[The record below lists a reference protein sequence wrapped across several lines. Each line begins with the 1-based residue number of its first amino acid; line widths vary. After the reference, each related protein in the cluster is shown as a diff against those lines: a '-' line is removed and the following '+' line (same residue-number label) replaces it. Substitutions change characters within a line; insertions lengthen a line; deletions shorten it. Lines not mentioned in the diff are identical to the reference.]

1 MSLREQVYSILLV
14 SNAEKFNRSLLAALP
29 EHRYYP
35 VRVVSEVTA
44 AKRELLERS
53 YDIVIINSPRPDD
66 YGTRL
71 AIDLSGEIGLGVLLF
86 VRAEIFNEVYDQVT
100 DYGVLTV
107 SKPANGQIVLQS
119 LLLLCATR
127 ERLRKMERKT
137 ASLEEKMEE
146 IRLVN
151 RAKWALIDNQG
162 MSESDAH
169 RFIEKSAM
177 DNCITRREVAIR
189 IIDEYA

>member
-14 SNAEKFNRSLLAALP
+14 SNAEKFNRSLLSALP

-35 VRVVSEVTA
+35 IRTVAGVTEA
-44 AKRELLERS
+44 RRELLERS
-53 YDIVIINSPRPDD
+53 YDIVIINTPLPDD

-86 VRAEIFNEVYDQVT
+86 VRAESFNEVYDQVT

-107 SKPANGQIVLQS
+107 QKPANGQIVLQS

-151 RAKWALIDNQG
+151 RAKWALIDKKG
-162 MSESDAH
+162 MSEDDAH
-169 RFIEKSAM
+169 HFIERSAM
-177 DNCITRREVAIR
+177 DNCITRREAAQR
-189 IIDEYA
+189 IIDEL